1 MSASSSTSRIF
12 LIQSLPGIPSGGGA
26 PVSHEVVEEPELGAG
41 QAERCAIDVED
52 ALRHVQPQ
60 RTDLED
66 LGKLRIA
73 GEVGAAHM
81 RAQAR
86 DELPVAKRLDDVVI
100 RADIEGP
107 DLVLFFAQSGEDDD
121 RQRRAALPELTDE
134 LEAVPRIEIEIDDRD
149 RRALLLEDLER
160 ARGIVCDET
169 REAGLLDQGCEQI
182 DEIAIVIDDKNLGP
196 GPSDARTHH
205 LSRAVAEHTG
215 EKGGRTWLY
224 RRAGNQAQSG
234 ASIRSHRL

>member
-1 MSASSSTSRIF
+1 M
-12 LIQSLPGIPSGGGA
+12 
-26 PVSHEVVEEPELGAG
+26 SHEVVEEPELGAG
-41 QAERCAIDVED
+41 QAARFTIDVED

-66 LGKLRIA
+66 LGKLGIA

-169 REAGLLDQGCEQI
+169 REAGLLDQECEQI
-182 DEIAIVIDDKNLGP
+182 DEIAIVINDKNLGAVP
-196 GPSDARTHH
+196 VDARTHH

-215 EKGGRTWLY
+215 ETGRRTSLY

-234 ASIRSHRL
+234 GSIRSHRL